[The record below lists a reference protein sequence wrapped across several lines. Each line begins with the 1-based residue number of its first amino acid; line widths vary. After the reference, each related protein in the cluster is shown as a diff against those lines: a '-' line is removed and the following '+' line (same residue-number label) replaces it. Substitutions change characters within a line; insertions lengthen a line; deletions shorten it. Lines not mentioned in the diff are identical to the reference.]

1 MANQK
6 NHIIINNKKAYFS
19 YNISNTF
26 IAGIQLFGSEI
37 KSIRSGQVNI
47 AEAFCIINN
56 NEVWIKNMDIPKYA
70 FCHEEDYQ
78 HKRLRKLLL
87 NKLEIQKINKK
98 LNEKG
103 MSLIPTK
110 VLITERGFAK
120 IEIGLGKGKK
130 LYDKRESLKKKEANI
145 EMERKKREK

>member
-1 MANQK
+1 M
-6 NHIIINNKKAYFS
+6 
-19 YNISNTF
+19 
-26 IAGIQLFGSEI
+26 
-37 KSIRSGQVNI
+37 
-47 AEAFCIINN
+47 
-56 NEVWIKNMDIPKYA
+56 
-70 FCHEEDYQ
+70 
-78 HKRLRKLLL
+78 LL
-87 NKLEIQKINKK
+87 NKLEIQKIKKK